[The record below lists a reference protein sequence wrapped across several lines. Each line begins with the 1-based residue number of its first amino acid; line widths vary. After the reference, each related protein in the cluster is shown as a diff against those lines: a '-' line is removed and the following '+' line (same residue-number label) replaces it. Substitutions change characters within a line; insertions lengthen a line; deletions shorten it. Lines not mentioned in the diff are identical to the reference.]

1 MKLACCVW
9 ALTGSEQQKLR
20 QASDLGF
27 GCIDVQPQNLRG
39 AAARQAAR
47 ELGLAVSCLGG
58 SFGMPAGAS
67 LDNADGRL
75 RAQALAHV
83 SEAIRQ
89 AASLNAGTIY
99 LVPGNDDSRAAL
111 SRFGDSLLELAET
124 AAALQIKLAL
134 EHFPGAALPSAQITL
149 DYINS
154 LEHRNLYLLYD
165 SGHIQMTAEDP
176 ARVIGAAGDRL
187 GYVHFDDNDGIGDWH
202 WALLDGVMSEETLRD
217 TLRALADIDYRGAL
231 SLELSPALEDPAAA
245 LAKSRQILLAAGQAL
260 RLS

>member
-9 ALTGSEQQKLR
+9 ALTGSEQQMLR

-27 GCIDVQPQNLRG
+27 AHIDVQPQNLRS

-47 ELGLAVSCLGG
+47 DLGLAVSCLGG

-67 LDNADGRL
+67 LDHAQERL

-83 SEAIRQ
+83 SDAIRQ
-89 AASLNAGTIY
+89 AARLGADTVY
-99 LVPGNDDSRAAL
+99 VVPGKDDSRAAL

-124 AAALQIKLAL
+124 ADALHIKMAL

-149 DYINS
+149 DYIKR
-154 LEHRNLYLLYD
+154 LGHRNLYLLYD
-165 SGHIQMTAEDP
+165 SGHIQMTGEDP

-187 GYVHFDDNDGIGDWH
+187 GYVHFDDNDGIDDWH
-202 WALLDGVMSEETLRD
+202 WALLDGLMSEETLQG
-217 TLRALADIDYRGAL
+217 TLRALADIDYRGAV

-245 LAKSRQILLAAGQAL
+245 LSKSRQILLAAGRTL